1 MLLKTLEERPN
12 SGKNYGDVIALV
24 LAPPKNVPS
33 GVDHTGGEY
42 GGESSKRSLLRS
54 LCCFSD
60 AEKSPDSDRLV
71 LRRVGI
77 ARVYALYRRLL
88 DVPPSEITLI

>member
-1 MLLKTLEERPN
+1 
-12 SGKNYGDVIALV
+12 
-24 LAPPKNVPS
+24 
-33 GVDHTGGEY
+33 
-42 GGESSKRSLLRS
+42 